1 MLRPY
6 LLLIVLEG
14 RGKRRP
20 YTGFTMKD
28 FTHKII
34 IILLILWGVVLLST
48 AEASR
53 IKELAK
59 LEGVRSNQLIG
70 YGLVV
75 GLNGTGDSA
84 STRFT
89 IQSLVNMMERLGVTV
104 NPDTVKVDNVAA
116 VIVTAD
122 LPPFAR
128 AGNTID
134 VSVSSVGDADN
145 LAGGTLLMTP
155 LKAADGKYY
164 AVAQGSLVVGS
175 LAFGGKAAKVQKNH
189 PTAGRIPDGALVER
203 EVPFVF
209 GEGKELNYRL
219 KESDFTTVSRMSEA
233 VNQHFGG
240 TPAHSLDAGLMQVVL
255 PEAYQDRVVEFVA
268 ELEHLTVIPDTLARI
283 VVNEKT
289 GTIVM
294 GEGVRIST
302 VAVSHGNLNLIISE
316 QSNVSQPNA
325 FSDGETVVTPET
337 DIGVVEEAGN
347 LVVLEQGVSIGEVAS
362 ALNAIGAT
370 PRDLIAIFQSIK
382 AAGALYADLVVL

>member
-1 MLRPY
+1 
-6 LLLIVLEG
+6 
-14 RGKRRP
+14 
-20 YTGFTMKD
+20 MKD
-28 FTHKII
+28 MSHKII
-34 IILLILWGVVLLST
+34 IALLILWGVVLIST

-75 GLNGTGDSA
+75 GLNGSGDSA

-89 IQSLVNMMERLGVTV
+89 IQSLVSMMERLGVTV
-104 NPDTVKVDNVAA
+104 NPATVKVSNVAA

-134 VSVSSVGDADN
+134 VSVSSVGDAKT

-164 AVAQGSLVVGS
+164 AVAQGPMVVNALS
-175 LAFGGKAAKVQKNH
+175 FGGKAAKVQKNH
-189 PTAGRIPDGALVER
+189 PTVGRIPGGALVER

-209 GEGKELNYRL
+209 SEKRELNYRL
-219 KESDFTTVSRMSEA
+219 NNSDFTTMSRMSAA

-240 TPAHSLDAGLMQVVL
+240 ATARALDAGQMQVLV
-255 PEAYQDRVVEFVA
+255 PEAYQNRVVEFIA
-268 ELEHLTVIPDTLARI
+268 ELEHLTVTPDTIARI

-302 VAVSHGNLNLIISE
+302 IAVSHGNLSLVISE
-316 QSNVSQPNA
+316 KSNVSQPNA
-325 FSDGETVVTPET
+325 FSEGETVVTPET
-337 DIGVVEEAGN
+337 DVSVAEDTGE
-347 LVVLEQGVSIGEVAS
+347 LVILEQGTSIGEVAS

-370 PRDLIAIFQSIK
+370 PRDLIAIFQALK
-382 AAGALYADLVVL
+382 VAGALYADLVVL

>member
-1 MLRPY
+1 
-6 LLLIVLEG
+6 
-14 RGKRRP
+14 
-20 YTGFTMKD
+20 MKD
-28 FTHKII
+28 MSHKII
-34 IILLILWGVVLLST
+34 IALLILWGVVLIST

-84 STRFT
+84 NTQFT
-89 IQSLVNMMERLGVTV
+89 IQSLVSMMERLGVTV
-104 NPDTVKVDNVAA
+104 NPDTIKVDNVAA
-116 VIVTAD
+116 VIVTAN

-164 AVAQGSLVVGS
+164 AVAQGAMVVGS

-209 GEGKELNYRL
+209 GEESELNYRL

-240 TPAHSLDAGLMQVVL
+240 TPARSIDAGQMQVMV
-255 PEAYQDRVVEFVA
+255 PEAYRNRVVEFVA

-325 FSDGETVVTPET
+325 FSEGETVVTPET
-337 DIGVVEEAGN
+337 DIGVLEEAGN

-370 PRDLIAIFQSIK
+370 PRDLIAIFSAIK

>member
-1 MLRPY
+1 M
-6 LLLIVLEG
+6 
-14 RGKRRP
+14 KRLQN
-20 YTGFTMKD
+20 
-28 FTHKII
+28 KII
-34 IILLILWGVVLLST
+34 IFTLLLWGVVLLVS
-48 AEASR
+48 ADASR
-53 IKELAK
+53 IKELAQ
-59 LEGVRSNQLIG
+59 LEGVRANQLVG

-84 STRFT
+84 GTQFT

-104 NPDTVKVDNVAA
+104 DPAKVQVANVAA
-116 VIVTAD
+116 VVVTAE

-128 AGNTID
+128 AGSAID
-134 VSVSSVGDADN
+134 VTVSSVGDAQN

-155 LKAADGKYY
+155 LKAADGKIY
-164 AVAQGSLVVGS
+164 AVAQGPLVVGS

-209 GEGKELNYRL
+209 GQQPELNYRL
-219 KESDFTTVSRMSEA
+219 KDSDFTTVARMSEA

-240 TPAHSLDAGLMQVVL
+240 AIAHSLDAGQMQVQV
-255 PEAYQDRVVEFVA
+255 PDSFRARVVDFVS
-268 ELEHLTVIPDTLARI
+268 ELERLEVTPDVQARI

-294 GEGVRIST
+294 GDQVRIST
-302 VAVSHGNLNLIISE
+302 VAVSHGNLSLVISE
-316 QSNVSQPNA
+316 QTNVSQPNPLGA
-325 FSDGETVVTPET
+325 GQTVVSPET
-337 DIGVVEEAGN
+337 ELDVVEDKGN
-347 LVVLEQGVSIGEVAS
+347 LVVLQQGISIGEVAA

-370 PRDLIAIFQSIK
+370 PRDLIAIFQAIK

>member
-1 MLRPY
+1 MLRPHR
-6 LLLIVLEG
+6 LLILLEG
-14 RGKRRP
+14 RGKQRP
-20 YTGFTMKD
+20 YTGFGMKD
-28 FTHKII
+28 FTHKTII
-34 IILLILWGVVLLST
+34 VLLILWGVVLLST

-84 STRFT
+84 STQFT
-89 IQSLVNMMERLGVTV
+89 IQSLVSMMERLGVSV
-104 NPDTVKVDNVAA
+104 NPDTVKVSNVAA
-116 VIVTAD
+116 VVVTAE
-122 LPPFAR
+122 LPAFAR

-164 AVAQGSLVVGS
+164 AVAQGSMVVGS
-175 LAFGGKAAKVQKNH
+175 LAFGGEAAKVQKNH
-189 PTAGRIPDGALVER
+189 PTAARIPDGALVER

-209 GEGKELNYRL
+209 GEGSELNYRL
-219 KESDFTTVSRMSEA
+219 KDSDFTTVSRMSAA

-240 TPAHSLDAGLMQVVL
+240 TPARSLDAGLMQVVI
-255 PEAYQDRVVEFVA
+255 PDSYQDRVVEFAA

-325 FSDGETVVTPET
+325 FSEGETVVTPET
-337 DIGVVEEAGN
+337 DIGIVEEEGN

-382 AAGALYADLVVL
+382 ASGALYADLVVL

>member
-1 MLRPY
+1 
-6 LLLIVLEG
+6 
-14 RGKRRP
+14 
-20 YTGFTMKD
+20 MKD
-28 FTHKII
+28 RTHKII
-34 IILLILWGVVLLST
+34 IALLIFWGVILLST

-89 IQSLVNMMERLGVTV
+89 IQSLVSMMERLGVTV
-104 NPDTVKVDNVAA
+104 NPATVKVSNVAA
-116 VIVTAD
+116 VVVTAE

-164 AVAQGSLVVGS
+164 AVAQGSMVVGS
-175 LAFGGKAAKVQKNH
+175 LAFGGEAAKVQKNH
-189 PTAGRIPDGALVER
+189 PTAARIPDGALVER
-203 EVPFVF
+203 EVAFVF
-209 GEGKELNYRL
+209 GEGSELNYRL
-219 KESDFTTVSRMSEA
+219 KDSDFTTVSRMSEA

-240 TPAHSLDAGLMQVVL
+240 TPARSLDAGLMRVVI
-255 PEAYQDRVVEFVA
+255 PDSYQDRVVEFAA

-302 VAVSHGNLNLIISE
+302 VAVSHGNLSLIISE

-337 DIGVVEEAGN
+337 NIGVVEEEGH

-382 AAGALYADLVVL
+382 ASGALYADLVVL

>member
-1 MLRPY
+1 MKHFSHKMI
-6 LLLIVLEG
+6 IV
-14 RGKRRP
+14 
-20 YTGFTMKD
+20 
-28 FTHKII
+28 
-34 IILLILWGVVLLST
+34 LLILWGVVLLST

-53 IKELAK
+53 IKELAQI
-59 LEGVRSNQLIG
+59 EGVRSNQLIG

-75 GLNGTGDSA
+75 GLNGTGDSS
-84 STRFT
+84 STQFT
-89 IQSLVNMMERLGVTV
+89 IQSLVSMMERLGVTV
-104 NPDTVKVDNVAA
+104 DSDTVQVDNVAA
-116 VIVTAD
+116 VVVTAE
-122 LPPFAR
+122 LPAFAR

-164 AVAQGSLVVGS
+164 AVAQGSMVVGS

-189 PTAGRIPDGALVER
+189 PTSGRIPDGALVER

-209 GEGKELNYRL
+209 GENNQLNYRL
-219 KESDFTTVSRMSEA
+219 KDSDFTTVSRMSQA
-233 VNQHFGG
+233 VNTHFGSRL
-240 TPAHSLDAGLMQVVL
+240 ARSLDAGQMQVEV
-255 PEAYQDRVVEFVA
+255 PEAYQDRVVAFVA
-268 ELEHLTVIPDTLARI
+268 ELERLEVIPDTLARI

-302 VAVSHGNLNLIISE
+302 VAVSHGNLNLVISE
-316 QSNVSQPNA
+316 KTNVSQPNA
-325 FSDGETVVTPET
+325 FAEGETVATPET
-337 DIGVVEEAGN
+337 DIGIVEEAGN
-347 LVVLEQGVSIGEVAS
+347 LVVLNQGVSIGDVAT

-370 PRDLIAIFQSIK
+370 PRDLIAIFQAIK

>member
-1 MLRPY
+1 
-6 LLLIVLEG
+6 
-14 RGKRRP
+14 
-20 YTGFTMKD
+20 MKD
-28 FTHKII
+28 STHKII
-34 IILLILWGVVLLST
+34 ILLLIFWGVVLLST

-89 IQSLVNMMERLGVTV
+89 IQSLVSMMERLGVTV

-116 VIVTAD
+116 VVVTAE
-122 LPPFAR
+122 LPAFAR
-128 AGNTID
+128 AGNAID

-164 AVAQGSLVVGS
+164 AVAQGALVVGS

-203 EVPFVF
+203 EVPFAF
-209 GEGKELNYRL
+209 GEESELNYRL
-219 KESDFTTVSRMSEA
+219 KESDFTTVSRMSKA
-233 VNQHFGG
+233 VNKHFGG
-240 TPAHSLDAGLMQVVL
+240 TPARSLDAGQMQVTV

-325 FSDGETVVTPET
+325 FSEGETVVTPET

-347 LVVLEQGVSIGEVAS
+347 LVVLEQGVSIGEVAA

-382 AAGALYADLVVL
+382 ASGALYADLVVL

>member
-1 MLRPY
+1 
-6 LLLIVLEG
+6 
-14 RGKRRP
+14 
-20 YTGFTMKD
+20 MKD

-34 IILLILWGVVLLST
+34 ILLLIFWGAVLLST

-89 IQSLVNMMERLGVTV
+89 IQSLVSMMERLGVTV
-104 NPDTVKVDNVAA
+104 NPDTVKVSNVAA
-116 VIVTAD
+116 VVVTAE

-134 VSVSSVGDADN
+134 VSVSSIGDAAN

-155 LKAADGKYY
+155 LKAADGKHY
-164 AVAQGSLVVGS
+164 AVAQGALVVGS

-209 GEGKELNYRL
+209 GENPKLNYRL
-219 KESDFTTVSRMSEA
+219 KHSDFTTVSRMSQA
-233 VNQHFGG
+233 VNRHFGG
-240 TPAHSLDAGLMQVVL
+240 TPARTLDAGQMQVKV
-255 PEAYQDRVVEFVA
+255 PEAYRNRIVQFAA
-268 ELEHLTVIPDTLARI
+268 ELEQLTVIPDTVARI

-302 VAVSHGNLNLIISE
+302 VAVSHGNLNLIINE
-316 QSNVSQPNA
+316 QSNVSQPA
-325 FSDGETVVTPET
+325 PFSEGETVVTPET
-337 DIGVVEEAGN
+337 DIVVEEEVGN
-347 LVVLEQGVSIGEVAS
+347 LVVLKQGVSIGEVAA